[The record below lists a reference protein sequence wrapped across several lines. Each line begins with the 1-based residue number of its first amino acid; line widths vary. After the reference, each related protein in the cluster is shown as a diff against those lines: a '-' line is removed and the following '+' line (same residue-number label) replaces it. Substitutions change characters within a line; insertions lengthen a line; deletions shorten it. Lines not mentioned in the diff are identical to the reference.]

1 MNRHLLTATA
11 VLFVYSCRDDVIQY
25 VHHIEDKF
33 LPLNPLDLALFED
46 LQEVEHGFLLKESD
60 PAYSNCSKWKA
71 HANGSIGEG
80 WSKSVYSLS
89 GSTVIKCPNL
99 EGQTF
104 QNCFH
109 ANFGEE
115 DWESRC
121 RLELLRRF
129 LSEIKMLLR
138 LQNSPYVIKLVSYC
152 IPRDPVRNLE
162 HVNIVTE
169 KGTPLDIL
177 SLLQL
182 SLLQRNHLFNS
193 LLSFFIE
200 NPTLRLQDFRRQQL
214 VMVGDQVKIVDFDEA
229 YFTEDFTTDQYH
241 SLIRRKL
248 FSELLVNHANPVV
261 YREYKILHKSFEVQ
275 PFRTLRHTQQEFT
288 AHNDG

>member
-60 PAYSNCSKWKA
+60 PAYSNCSKWKP

-115 DWESRC
+115 DW
-121 RLELLRRF
+121 
-129 LSEIKMLLR
+129 
-138 LQNSPYVIKLVSYC
+138 LVSYC

-200 NPTLRLQDFRRQQL
+200 NPTLRLQDFRRQQ
-214 VMVGDQVKIVDFDEA
+214 VN
-229 YFTEDFTTDQYH
+229 
-241 SLIRRKL
+241 
-248 FSELLVNHANPVV
+248 LL
-261 YREYKILHKSFEVQ
+261 
-275 PFRTLRHTQQEFT
+275 
-288 AHNDG
+288 